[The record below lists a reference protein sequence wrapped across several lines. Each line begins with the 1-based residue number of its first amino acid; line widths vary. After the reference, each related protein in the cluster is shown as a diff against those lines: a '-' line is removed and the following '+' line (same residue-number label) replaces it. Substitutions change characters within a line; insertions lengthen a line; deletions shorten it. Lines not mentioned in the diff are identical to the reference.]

1 LLSGSNY
8 IYNPA
13 HFDALGRPLNLE
25 PVDSQIDFVEL
36 MKEVNASLPE
46 RKDGIYSNPH
56 YISSTSPSNL
66 NLSKSSDVWITFVHE
81 GANFRNALGYY
92 TYPTGQ
98 KPASAAEIGDITLV
112 FPNASLL
119 GHTGVG
125 NMMLGDKVKIGNFP
139 AGTSIGFVLLQ
150 N

>member
-1 LLSGSNY
+1 PAFVEDLIIDPAYVGLARNIKAKINNNSLDLTLGGKSGYIGDVIKPSSISSAKSSSASLLSGSNY

-56 YISSTSPSNL
+56 YISSSSPSNL

-81 GANFRNALGYY
+81 GANFRNA
-92 TYPTGQ
+92 
-98 KPASAAEIGDITLV
+98 
-112 FPNASLL
+112 
-119 GHTGVG
+119 
-125 NMMLGDKVKIGNFP
+125 
-139 AGTSIGFVLLQ
+139 
-150 N
+150 